1 MEKLKMQTAD
11 MAERNI
17 EILGQIFPNCLTEVK
32 NDEGKTVRAIDF
44 DKLRQELA
52 CEVVEGAE
60 ERYQFTWPDKRNAIR
75 LANAPT
81 NKTLRPCREE
91 SVDFDNTENLYIEG
105 DNLEVLKLLRENY
118 LGKVKMIYID
128 PPYNTG
134 NDFVYNDDFA
144 QGKAE
149 FEAQSGLFDEEGRR
163 MADPMVQ
170 NTESNGRFHT
180 DWLNMIYPRL
190 KVAKDLLSD
199 DGVIFIS
206 IDDNEIE
213 NLKKICNEVFGEQNF
228 IGVLSVENNPKGRKN
243 SAFISVSSEYCVIY
257 AREKTMSYFIE
268 NVPKQASDMTLDEN
282 GRYVHNSGKRVLV
295 GENSFNN
302 KVSKVESDKNYS
314 VYYRAKDESIILKKE
329 ELGQSDESLILS
341 GYKKY
346 YSYCKNHLVENTY
359 TEAKLLELHKLKAL
373 DFSNDKI
380 YEKNFNDTI
389 RIKSLL
395 VNKEYEAIVRGVK
408 QKYSMELTTTGAG
421 TILKSL
427 FDSKDIFTAPKNPG
441 FIKLLISLLDDK
453 EFIVLDFFSGSAST
467 AHSVMRLNA
476 EDGGHRKFIM
486 VQWPED
492 LDVNLTKAKPEAKT
506 TIKNAID
513 FLDKLSK
520 PHTISEIGK
529 ERIRRAGEKIT
540 AELIAKRDNIKTE
553 LYNITGGAAFDS
565 NPSSMSYFMTKADET
580 KKNKATQLNKE
591 LIDLDSKI
599 ESFDTGFRVLKL
611 DTSNMADVYYTPAD
625 TLIQTT
631 LNFDA
636 LVDNIREGRT
646 AEDLLFQVLP
656 ECNLPLSS
664 KIEIQEIHGKKVF
677 VVEDGYLMACFDKD
691 INESVITAIA
701 KEKPYYFVM
710 CDRSIATDNV
720 ADNFDQI
727 FNAYSK
733 ETVRRIL

>member
-1 MEKLKMQTAD
+1 MHTAD
-11 MAERNI
+11 MAERNV
-17 EILGQIFPNCLTEVK
+17 ELLGQMFPNCLTETI
-32 NDEGKTVRAIDF
+32 NADGKLVRAIDF

-60 ERYQFTWPDKRNAIR
+60 ERYQFTWPDKRAAIR

-206 IDDNEIE
+206 IDDNEVE
-213 NLKKICNEVFGEQNF
+213 NLKKICNEVFGERNFVGQWNWFKSATPPALSKKIKKNIEFILAYQKGGNDDIFAGVKKTSSSNDPITKPQNTYKDLLF
-228 IGVLSVENNPKGRKN
+228 PAGSISTKLTDGVYPKGIYGTDKFPNELLNDLIIRNGKN
-243 SAFISVSSEYCVIY
+243 TNDVTFRNRFIWVQS
-257 AREKTMSYFIE
+257 
-268 NVPKQASDMTLDEN
+268 TLDEQLAN
-282 GRYVHNSGKRVLV
+282 GTRIELSKQLVISYKKADYNREVPPSLIDIQVGVDTTENAGRHIADIFDGQKIFDYPKPVSLLRYIIN
-295 GENSFNN
+295 FFI
-302 KVSKVESDKNYS
+302 ESDK
-314 VYYRAKDESIILKKE
+314 K
-329 ELGQSDESLILS
+329 SLI
-341 GYKKY
+341 
-346 YSYCKNHLVENTY
+346 
-359 TEAKLLELHKLKAL
+359 
-373 DFSNDKI
+373 
-380 YEKNFNDTI
+380 
-389 RIKSLL
+389 
-395 VNKEYEAIVRGVK
+395 
-408 QKYSMELTTTGAG
+408 
-421 TILKSL
+421 
-427 FDSKDIFTAPKNPG
+427 
-441 FIKLLISLLDDK
+441 
-453 EFIVLDFFSGSAST
+453 LDFFSGSATT
-467 AHSVMRLNA
+467 AHAVMQLNA
-476 EDGGHRKFIM
+476 EDGGNRRFIM
-486 VQWPED
+486 VQLPE
-492 LDVNLTKAKPEAKT
+492 LTDEKSEAYKAGY
-506 TIKNAID
+506 KNIC
-513 FLDKLSK
+513 
-520 PHTISEIGK
+520 EIGK
-529 ERIRRAGEKIT
+529 ERIRRAGRKI
-540 AELIAKRDNIKTE
+540 
-553 LYNITGGAAFDS
+553 
-565 NPSSMSYFMTKADET
+565 
-580 KKNKATQLNKE
+580 KE
-591 LIDLDSKI
+591 ENVSKEGIERLDV
-599 ESFDTGFRVLKL
+599 GFRVLKL
-611 DTSNMADVYYTPAD
+611 DESNMADVYYTPAD
-625 TLIQTT
+625 TPIQTT
-631 LNFDA
+631 LAFDA

-664 KIEIQEIHGKKVF
+664 KIEIREIHGKKVF

-691 INESVITAIA
+691 INEAVITAIA

>member
-11 MAERNI
+11 MAERNV
-17 EILGQIFPNCLTEVK
+17 EMLGQMFPNCLTETK
-32 NDEGKTVRAIDF
+32 NADGKLVRAIDF

-206 IDDNEIE
+206 IDDNEVENLRKVCDEIYGETNSPATIIWEKADSPRMDAKSFSSRHDFILVYAKDFRDEVFVKPTISNIPEHYDKVDECGRRYYLKPLRYMGNADTREARPNLYFPIE
-213 NLKKICNEVFGEQNF
+213 APDGELVYPQRADGSDGRWRWSKEKVALEKSRLEFINGRNGWSVYTKIYADADTAIPIETIWYNKDVGSNRTAMAALKKIF
-228 IGVLSVENNPKGRKN
+228 
-243 SAFISVSSEYCVIY
+243 
-257 AREKTMSYFIE
+257 
-268 NVPKQASDMTLDEN
+268 
-282 GRYVHNSGKRVLV
+282 
-295 GENSFNN
+295 
-302 KVSKVESDKNYS
+302 
-314 VYYRAKDESIILKKE
+314 KDEKPFTTPKPIELIKMMLSIL
-329 ELGQSDESLILS
+329 
-341 GYKKY
+341 
-346 YSYCKNHLVENTY
+346 
-359 TEAKLLELHKLKAL
+359 
-373 DFSNDKI
+373 
-380 YEKNFNDTI
+380 
-389 RIKSLL
+389 
-395 VNKEYEAIVRGVK
+395 
-408 QKYSMELTTTGAG
+408 
-421 TILKSL
+421 
-427 FDSKDIFTAPKNPG
+427 DSKDSI
-441 FIKLLISLLDDK
+441 I
-453 EFIVLDFFSGSAST
+453 LDFFSGSATT
-467 AHSVMRLNA
+467 AHAVMQLNA
-476 EDGGHRKFIM
+476 EDGGNRRFIM
-486 VQWPED
+486 VQLPE
-492 LDVNLTKAKPEAKT
+492 LTDEKSEAYKAGY
-506 TIKNAID
+506 KNIC
-513 FLDKLSK
+513 
-520 PHTISEIGK
+520 EIGK
-529 ERIRRAGEKIT
+529 ERIRRAGRKI
-540 AELIAKRDNIKTE
+540 
-553 LYNITGGAAFDS
+553 
-565 NPSSMSYFMTKADET
+565 
-580 KKNKATQLNKE
+580 KE
-591 LIDLDSKI
+591 ENASKEDIERLDV
-599 ESFDTGFRVLKL
+599 GFRVLKL
-611 DTSNMADVYYTPAD
+611 DESNMADVYYTPAD
-625 TLIQTT
+625 TPIQTT
-631 LNFDA
+631 LAFDA

-664 KIEIQEIHGKKVF
+664 KIEIREIHGKKVF

-691 INESVITAIA
+691 INEAVITAIA

-710 CDRSIATDNV
+710 CDRSIASDSV